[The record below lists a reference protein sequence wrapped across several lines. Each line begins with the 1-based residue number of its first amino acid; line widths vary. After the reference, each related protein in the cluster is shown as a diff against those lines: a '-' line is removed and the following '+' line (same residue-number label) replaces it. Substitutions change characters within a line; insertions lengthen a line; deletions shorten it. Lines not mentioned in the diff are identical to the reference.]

1 MYASL
6 GLDELIFA
14 LIILNSD
21 NIIALNSINVV
32 LGTANLSPLSIIMH
46 EVHLTINLSIISPD
60 PCRLTPSMEDHTLD
74 KASY

>member
-21 NIIALNSINVV
+21 NIIALNAMNVV
-32 LGTANLSPLSIIMH
+32 LGTANLSPLSIITH

-60 PCRLTPSMEDHTLD
+60 PYRLTPSMEDHTLD